1 MKKGR
6 AQKYGE
12 SLALF
17 LNYFID
23 TIPQSKRQDY
33 RILFLDELAK
43 YSFEARRKGDPINQG
58 CVRELDDIENFDV
71 KNPEHLAKLIKES
84 IHLMYQKGT
93 SKRVMSSLSDKLKEL
108 SQFL

>member
-12 SLALF
+12 SLAF
-17 LNYFID
+17 LLKYVID
-23 TIPQSKRQDY
+23 TIPQSDRINY
-33 RILFLDELAK
+33 TILFFNELNK
-43 YSFEARRKGDPINQG
+43 YSFENRCKGHPINEG
-58 CVRELDDIENFDV
+58 CIREIDDIDQFNV

-93 SKRVMSSLSDKLKEL
+93 SKRVMNSLSDKLKEL